1 MNDISEQRASDEYWM
16 RTALRLAEEAAGVG
30 EVPVGAVL
38 VSNGEVIG
46 AGANAPIA
54 KSDPS
59 AHAEILALREAALAL
74 GNYRLPGATLYA
86 TMEPC
91 PMCAG
96 AIIHARLA
104 RVVYGAAD
112 IRWGRGRQCVRHS
125 YLGSSESPSAMPRAE
140 SWPIHPLRCSR
151 RSLRRGASE
160 LLAI

>member
-112 IRWGRGRQCVRHS
+112 IRWGAAGSVFDILTSGRLNHRLQCEGGI
-125 YLGSSESPSAMPRAE
+125 LADSSAALLKAFFEA
-140 SWPIHPLRCSR
+140 R
-151 RSLRRGASE
+151 R
-160 LLAI
+160 